1 METRDLYREL
11 ATLAE
16 QGTPFVLATIIEST
30 GSTPRKTGAKMA
42 VLAGGRT
49 IDTVGGGRIEAQVIR
64 DSLDAL
70 KRGAS
75 GIVEYELR
83 PKGEHALGM
92 VCGGEAKVF
101 LEVHA
106 PDRTLVIAGAEHI
119 SQKLCPMA
127 KLLDF
132 RVVVVDQRT
141 EFANAERF
149 PLADEVIVG
158 PPADIASLVSLDD
171 RTHVVIVTHGHLFDM
186 DALRVVV
193 TSPVAYVG
201 MIGSRTKVRTVMRE
215 LEAEGVPAEAL
226 ARVHAP
232 IGVDLGGQT
241 PGEIAVSI
249 LAQIIAGW
257 HDRQVSVV
265 GRATAGAPALAT
277 PQAVALVGVGV
288 GGGVAVG
295 VDFPGTQDAV

>member
-1 METRDLYREL
+1 MKTRDLYREL

-30 GSTPRKTGAKMA
+30 GSTPRKTGAKMV
-42 VLAGGRT
+42 VLADGRT
-49 IDTVGGGRIEAQVIR
+49 IDTVGGGKIEAQVIR
-64 DSLDAL
+64 DALDAL
-70 KRGAS
+70 KRGVS
-75 GIVEYELR
+75 GIVEYVLR
-83 PKGEHALGM
+83 PSGEHALGM

-101 LEVHA
+101 LEVHV
-106 PDRTLVIAGAEHI
+106 PDRTLVIAGAGHI

-132 RVVVVDQRT
+132 RVTVIDQRS

-158 PPADIASLVSLDD
+158 PPADIASLVRLDD

-186 DALRVVV
+186 DALRAVA

-201 MIGSRTKVRTVMRE
+201 MIGSRTKVRTVMRD

-232 IGVDLGGQT
+232 IGIDLGGQT

-257 HDRQVSVV
+257 HDRQVAAVSGASAETAVE
-265 GRATAGAPALAT
+265 ADAGAVQCTPAAK
-277 PQAVALVGVGV
+277 
-288 GGGVAVG
+288 
-295 VDFPGTQDAV
+295 DS

>member
-30 GSTPRKTGAKMA
+30 GSTPRKTGAKMV
-42 VLAGGRT
+42 VLADGRT
-49 IDTVGGGRIEAQVIR
+49 IDTVGGGKIEAQVIC
-64 DSLDAL
+64 DALDAL
-70 KRGAS
+70 KRGVS
-75 GIVEYELR
+75 GIVEYVLR
-83 PKGEHALGM
+83 PSGEHALGM

-106 PDRTLVIAGAEHI
+106 PDRTLVIAGAGHI

-132 RVVVVDQRT
+132 RVTVIDQRS

-158 PPADIASLVSLDD
+158 PPADIASLVRLDD

-186 DALRVVV
+186 DALRAVAA
-193 TSPVAYVG
+193 SPVAYVG
-201 MIGSRTKVRTVMRE
+201 MIGSRTKVRTVMRD

-232 IGVDLGGQT
+232 IGIDLGGQT

-257 HDRQVSVV
+257 HDRQVPV
-265 GRATAGAPALAT
+265 ATKESAETAVEADAGAIECAP
-277 PQAVALVGVGV
+277 VGK
-288 GGGVAVG
+288 AS
-295 VDFPGTQDAV
+295 

>member
-11 ATLAE
+11 AILAE
-16 QGTPFVLATIIEST
+16 QGTPFVLATIIESL

-42 VLAGGRT
+42 VLADGRT
-49 IDTVGGGRIEAQVIR
+49 IDTVGGGKIEAQVIS

-70 KRGAS
+70 RRGVS

-83 PKGEHALGM
+83 PTGEHALGM

-106 PDRTLVIAGAEHI
+106 PDRTLVIAGAGHI

-132 RVVVVDQRT
+132 RVVVVDQRP

-149 PLADEVIVG
+149 PLADEIIVG
-158 PPADIASLVSLDD
+158 SPADIASLVRLDD
-171 RTHVVIVTHGHLFDM
+171 RTHVVIVTHGHLFDR
-186 DALRVVV
+186 DALRAVA
-193 TSPVAYVG
+193 TSPAAYVG
-201 MIGSRTKVRTVMRE
+201 MIGSGTKVRTVMGD
-215 LEAEGVPAEAL
+215 LEEAGVPAEAL

-232 IGVDLGGQT
+232 IGLDLGGQT

-257 HDRQVSVV
+257 HNRQVSI
-265 GRATAGAPALAT
+265 ATEASAGTALQAGA
-277 PQAVALVGVGV
+277 
-288 GGGVAVG
+288 GGGVPAPAEHSG
-295 VDFPGTQDAV
+295 EHDAGEASS

>member
-11 ATLAE
+11 AILAE
-16 QGTPFVLATIIEST
+16 QGTPFVLATIIESL

-42 VLAGGRT
+42 VLADGRT
-49 IDTVGGGRIEAQVIR
+49 IDTVGGGKIEAQVIS
-64 DSLDAL
+64 DALDAL
-70 KRGAS
+70 RRGVS

-83 PKGEHALGM
+83 PTGEHALGM

-106 PDRTLVIAGAEHI
+106 PDRTLVIAGAGHI

-132 RVVVVDQRT
+132 RVVVVDQRP
-141 EFANAERF
+141 EFANEERF
-149 PLADEVIVG
+149 PRADEIIVG
-158 PPADIASLVSLDD
+158 SPADIASLVRLDD
-171 RTHVVIVTHGHLFDM
+171 RTHVVIVTHGHLFDR
-186 DALRVVV
+186 DALRAVA
-193 TSPVAYVG
+193 TSPAAYVG
-201 MIGSRTKVRTVMRE
+201 MIGSRTKVRTVMQD
-215 LEAEGVPAEAL
+215 LEEAGVPAEAL

-232 IGVDLGGQT
+232 IGLDLGGQT

-257 HDRQVSVV
+257 HDRQVSVAP
-265 GRATAGAPALAT
+265 GASAGGAL
-277 PQAVALVGVGV
+277 QAGGGVGV
-288 GGGVAVG
+288 PA
-295 VDFPGTQDAV
+295 PMPSS

>member
-1 METRDLYREL
+1 METRDLYREM
-11 ATLAE
+11 AVLAE
-16 QGTPFVLATIIEST
+16 QGTPFVLATIIESV
-30 GSTPRKTGAKMA
+30 GSTPRKTGAKMV
-42 VLAGGRT
+42 VLADGRI
-49 IDTVGGGRIEAQVIR
+49 IDTVGGGKIEAQVIC
-64 DSLDAL
+64 DALDAL
-70 KRGAS
+70 RRGVS
-75 GIVEYELR
+75 RVVEYVLR
-83 PKGEHALGM
+83 PTGEHALGM

-106 PDRTLVIAGAEHI
+106 PDRTLVIAGAGHI

-132 RVVVVDQRT
+132 RVVVVDQRP
-141 EFANAERF
+141 EFANTERF

-158 PPADIASLVSLDD
+158 SPADIASLVRLDD
-171 RTHVVIVTHGHLFDM
+171 RTHVVIVTHGHLFDK
-186 DALRVVV
+186 DALRAVA

-201 MIGSRTKVRTVMRE
+201 MIGSRTKVRTVMHD
-215 LEAEGVPAEAL
+215 LEEEGVPAEAL

-257 HDRQVSVV
+257 HDRLVSVAVPAPV
-265 GRATAGAPALAT
+265 GTALEADAGAGQSAPSAKT
-277 PQAVALVGVGV
+277 SS
-288 GGGVAVG
+288 
-295 VDFPGTQDAV
+295 